1 MGTLYFEGLFNF
13 FFADK
18 HLKSCGNTKMV
29 CLYFRCVQ
37 LILLF
42 LSR

>member
-1 MGTLYFEGLFNF
+1 METLYFEVFFNF
-13 FFADK
+13 FFAYK
-18 HLKSCGNTKMV
+18 HLKSWGNTRMV

-42 LSR
+42 MSR